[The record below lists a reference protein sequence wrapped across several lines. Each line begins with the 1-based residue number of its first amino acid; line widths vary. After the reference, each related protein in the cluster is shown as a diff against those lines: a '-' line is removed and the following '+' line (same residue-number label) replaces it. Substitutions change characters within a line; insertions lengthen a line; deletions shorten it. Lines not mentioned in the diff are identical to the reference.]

1 MEEDGLKIFQ
11 MTQTID
17 QKERLYTHIKDQVD
31 DLSRQLE
38 SLQKSM
44 HQREED
50 SANTIASLRK
60 ELKSQGKE
68 RKAMEQKLKDQRDLA
83 SSKQQDSLNQS
94 KIVQDKDAMIKKL
107 RGEIDKLKLQK
118 EDLAKAKLMQDQRL
132 GGLEQSILDLNGMVE
147 RCQREIDKNN

>member
-1 MEEDGLKIFQ
+1 

-44 HQREED
+44 LQREED

>member
-1 MEEDGLKIFQ
+1 MS
-11 MTQTID
+11 QTID

-44 HQREED
+44 LQREED

-107 RGEIDKLKLQK
+107 RGEVDKLKLQK

>member
-1 MEEDGLKIFQ
+1 

-44 HQREED
+44 LQREED

-132 GGLEQSILDLNGMVE
+132 GGLE
-147 RCQREIDKNN
+147 

>member
-44 HQREED
+44 FQREED

-132 GGLEQSILDLNGMVE
+132 GGLE
-147 RCQREIDKNN
+147 

>member
-44 HQREED
+44 FQREED

-118 EDLAKAKLMQDQRL
+118 EDLAKAKQMQDQRL
-132 GGLEQSILDLNGMVE
+132 GGLE
-147 RCQREIDKNN
+147 

>member
-1 MEEDGLKIFQ
+1 MS
-11 MTQTID
+11 QTID

-44 HQREED
+44 LQREED
-50 SANTIASLRK
+50 SSNTIASLRK

-68 RKAMEQKLKDQRDLA
+68 RKAMEQKLKDQKDLA
-83 SSKQQDSLNQS
+83 NSKQQDSLNQS

-107 RGEIDKLKLQK
+107 RMEADKLKLQK

>member
-1 MEEDGLKIFQ
+1 LEEDGLKIFQ

-44 HQREED
+44 LQREED

-83 SSKQQDSLNQS
+83 SSKQQDLLNQS
-94 KIVQDKDAMIKKL
+94 KILQDKDAMIKKL

-132 GGLEQSILDLNGMVE
+132 GGLE
-147 RCQREIDKNN
+147 

>member
-1 MEEDGLKIFQ
+1 MS
-11 MTQTID
+11 QTID

-44 HQREED
+44 LQREED
-50 SANTIASLRK
+50 SANTIASLRR

-68 RKAMEQKLKDQRDLA
+68 RKAIEQKLKDQRDLA

-94 KIVQDKDAMIKKL
+94 KVVQDKDAMIKKL
-107 RGEIDKLKLQK
+107 RGEVDKLKLQK

>member
-1 MEEDGLKIFQ
+1 
-11 MTQTID
+11 
-17 QKERLYTHIKDQVD
+17 
-31 DLSRQLE
+31 
-38 SLQKSM
+38 
-44 HQREED
+44 
-50 SANTIASLRK
+50 
-60 ELKSQGKE
+60 
-68 RKAMEQKLKDQRDLA
+68 MEQKLKDQKDLA

>member
-44 HQREED
+44 LQREED

-68 RKAMEQKLKDQRDLA
+68 RKAIEQKLKDQRDLA

>member
-1 MEEDGLKIFQ
+1 

>member
-1 MEEDGLKIFQ
+1 ML
-11 MTQTID
+11 
-17 QKERLYTHIKDQVD
+17 
-31 DLSRQLE
+31 
-38 SLQKSM
+38 
-44 HQREED
+44 QREED

-107 RGEIDKLKLQK
+107 RGEVDKLKLQK

>member
-1 MEEDGLKIFQ
+1 LEEDGLKIFQ

-44 HQREED
+44 LQREED

-118 EDLAKAKLMQDQRL
+118 EDLAKDKLMQDQRL

>member
-1 MEEDGLKIFQ
+1 LEEDGLKIFQ

-44 HQREED
+44 LQREED

-118 EDLAKAKLMQDQRL
+118 EDLAKAKQMQDQRL
-132 GGLEQSILDLNGMVE
+132 GGLE
-147 RCQREIDKNN
+147 

>member
-44 HQREED
+44 LQREED

-68 RKAMEQKLKDQRDLA
+68 RKAIEQKLKDQRDLA
-83 SSKQQDSLNQS
+83 SSKQQDLLNQS
-94 KIVQDKDAMIKKL
+94 KILQDKDAMIKKL

-132 GGLEQSILDLNGMVE
+132 GGLE
-147 RCQREIDKNN
+147 

>member
-44 HQREED
+44 LQREED

-132 GGLEQSILDLNGMVE
+132 GGLE
-147 RCQREIDKNN
+147 

>member
-44 HQREED
+44 LQREED

-94 KIVQDKDAMIKKL
+94 KIVQDKDAIIKKL
-107 RGEIDKLKLQK
+107 RGEIEKLKL
-118 EDLAKAKLMQDQRL
+118 
-132 GGLEQSILDLNGMVE
+132 
-147 RCQREIDKNN
+147 

>member
-1 MEEDGLKIFQ
+1 LEEDGLKIFQ
-11 MTQTID
+11 MSQTID

-44 HQREED
+44 LQREED

-107 RGEIDKLKLQK
+107 RMENDKLKLQK

-132 GGLEQSILDLNGMVE
+132 GGLE
-147 RCQREIDKNN
+147 

>member
-11 MTQTID
+11 MSQTID

-44 HQREED
+44 LQREED

-107 RGEIDKLKLQK
+107 RMENDKLKLQK

-132 GGLEQSILDLNGMVE
+132 GGLE
-147 RCQREIDKNN
+147 

>member
-44 HQREED
+44 LQREED

-118 EDLAKAKLMQDQRL
+118 EDLAKAKQMQDQRL
-132 GGLEQSILDLNGMVE
+132 GGLE
-147 RCQREIDKNN
+147 

>member
-44 HQREED
+44 
-50 SANTIASLRK
+50 L
-60 ELKSQGKE
+60 
-68 RKAMEQKLKDQRDLA
+68 
-83 SSKQQDSLNQS
+83 
-94 KIVQDKDAMIKKL
+94 
-107 RGEIDKLKLQK
+107 
-118 EDLAKAKLMQDQRL
+118 
-132 GGLEQSILDLNGMVE
+132 
-147 RCQREIDKNN
+147 

>member
-1 MEEDGLKIFQ
+1 

-44 HQREED
+44 LQREED

-68 RKAMEQKLKDQRDLA
+68 RKAIEQKLKDQRDLA

-132 GGLEQSILDLNGMVE
+132 GGLE
-147 RCQREIDKNN
+147 

>member
-1 MEEDGLKIFQ
+1 MS
-11 MTQTID
+11 QTID

-44 HQREED
+44 LQREED
-50 SANTIASLRK
+50 SANTIASLKR

-68 RKAMEQKLKDQRDLA
+68 RKALEQKLKDQRDLA

-107 RGEIDKLKLQK
+107 RGEVDKLKLQK